1 MDYEKLVKS
10 LIRHE
15 GVMLTMYKCP
25 AGKDTIGIGHLVKDS
40 ERVLFSRGITRKQA
54 EQLLLTDIEDCVKS
68 MVNFPFFSNLS
79 DVRQRVLV
87 ELDFNLGTPR
97 LLQFKKA
104 LAAMAAKDWS
114 KAHDEMLD
122 SKWATQVGHRART
135 LAKMMLT
142 NEDPP
147 FLT

>member
-25 AGKDTIGIGHLVKDS
+25 AGKDTIGIGHMIKDS
-40 ERVLFSRGITRKQA
+40 ERPLFANGITRKKA
-54 EQLLLTDIEDCVKS
+54 EQLLLADIEDCVKS
-68 MVNFPFFSNLS
+68 MVNFPFYSSLS
-79 DVRQRVLV
+79 DVRKRVLV
-87 ELDFNLGTPR
+87 EMDFNLGTPR
-97 LLQFKKA
+97 LLKFKKA
-104 LAAMAAKDWS
+104 LAAMAAKDWQ

-122 SKWATQVGHRART
+122 SVWASQVGHRART

-142 NEDPP
+142 DEDPQ